1 MATQAFRT
9 GKWDWLIAVRLF
21 HPIPSLVTAL
31 TAMGIAVICR
41 MSPASGRFWLLGLAM
56 LLAQFSV
63 SALNDWADR
72 GRDREAERARP
83 LPLGIISPRVALGIA
98 VGSAAAAVLVALWLG
113 ILPALLLTAAVAAG
127 WAYDLIAKATPLS
140 VVPFAIAFPL
150 LPAWVGVVAGQF
162 PRAWWALILGGVPI
176 AAAIH
181 LADAIPDIGSDA
193 GAGLQTMATTFGPT
207 LAGRVAALGLLLG
220 GAVLALDSGPLRLP
234 VVLITL
240 AGSLIYLRWRN
251 KWILIGGTVLAVLT
265 WLAW

>member
-1 MATQAFRT
+1 
-9 GKWDWLIAVRLF
+9 
-21 HPIPSLVTAL
+21 
-31 TAMGIAVICR
+31 MGIAVLFR

-56 LLAQFSV
+56 LMAQFSI

-72 GRDREAERARP
+72 ERDRQAGRARP
-83 LPLGIISPRVALGIA
+83 LPLGIISPRVALGTA
-98 VGSAAAAVLVALWLG
+98 VGCAAVAVLVALGLG
-113 ILPALLLTAAVAAG
+113 ILPALLLMVGVAAG

-140 VVPFAIAFPL
+140 AVPFALAFPL
-150 LPAWVGVVAGQF
+150 LPAWVGVVAGEF

-193 GAGLQTMATTFGPT
+193 AAGLRTLATTFGPT
-207 LAGRVAALGLLLG
+207 LAGRVAVLVLLLG

-240 AGSLIYLRWRN
+240 AGSLVYLRWSN
-251 KWILIGGTVLAVLT
+251 KWILIGGAVLAVLT